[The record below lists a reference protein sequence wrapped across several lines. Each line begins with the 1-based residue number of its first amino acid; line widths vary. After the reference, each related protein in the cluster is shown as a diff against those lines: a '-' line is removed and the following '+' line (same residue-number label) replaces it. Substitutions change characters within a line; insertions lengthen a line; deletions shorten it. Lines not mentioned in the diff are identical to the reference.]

1 MSTTSSILSSGV
13 LGNIYSNQL
22 AEQKQLVM
30 SKWDNTGLLEGLSG
44 AMRENIAVLFEN
56 QAQHMLS
63 ESTTSA
69 SSGSFETV
77 AFPVIRRVFSKLLA
91 NDIVSIQAL
100 NLPVGRIYF
109 IDPKISLRKADGS
122 HYTMD
127 GVYSNAAGLAAS
139 AKTQFSTTSLYDSY
153 YPTESDPT
161 SGLFDRSKG
170 KATVNTASVTLATT
184 WVNGTTQKLVG
195 SISGFST
202 TNRGKLVGPS
212 GIPADTE
219 EFLASL
225 KITAN
230 TVFANSTASYDT
242 LPQGTPLTWR
252 TLAQKYATAIV
263 NAAGNI
269 AIEIDLSASDAIGS
283 YNTIAY
289 SSLTVSSSVTFTAV
303 YNTYSSLEEDA
314 EIAEVS
320 FDFSYV
326 TVDVP
331 GARALRATFTPQI
344 QQDISAFH
352 SIDVEAELTAL
363 LSETVAMEIDR
374 EVLRDLRNGAAWL
387 AKWDYKGYEK
397 RIASGSVALTR
408 KDYNQELLTIVNQIS
423 ARIQQTTLRG
433 GATWIVVSPAIGAVL
448 NDLEYFHV
456 TNADAEETKYS
467 LGIEKIGSLQNRYTV
482 YVDTYAQNNSLLIGH
497 KGDTIFHTGYCY
509 CPYVPLMFFPKV
521 VNPADF
527 KTVLGVMT
535 RYATKMINNRFYG
548 KIQVDGLPSIGT
560 IAEFL

>member
-1 MSTTSSILSSGV
+1 MSATSILSSGV
-13 LGNIYSNQL
+13 LGNIYDRQL

-44 AMRENIAVLFEN
+44 AMKENIALLFEN
-56 QAQHMLS
+56 QAKHMIS

-109 IDPKISLRKADGS
+109 IDPKISVRKSDGS
-122 HYTMD
+122 HYSMD
-127 GVYSNAAGLAAS
+127 GLYSNAANLASS

-153 YPTESDPT
+153 YPTETDSE
-161 SGLFDRSKG
+161 SGLFDRTKG
-170 KATVNTASVTLATT
+170 KATVVVTPVTVSTT
-184 WVNGTTQKLVG
+184 WVNGTTPKLIATIG
-195 SISGFST
+195 GFST
-202 TNRGKLVGPS
+202 TSRGKLIGPS

-230 TVFANSTASYDT
+230 TVFANATASWDYI
-242 LPQGTPLTWR
+242 PKGAPISYR
-252 TLAQKYATAIV
+252 MLAQKYATAIV
-263 NAAGNI
+263 NSTGNVG
-269 AIEIDLSASDAIGS
+269 IEIDLSASDAIGS
-283 YNTIAY
+283 FGTGAAY
-289 SSLTVSSSVTFTAV
+289 SSLTASSAVTFSAV
-303 YNTYSSLEEDA
+303 YTTYSNLEEDS

-331 GARALRATFTPQI
+331 GARMLRATFTPQI

-374 EVLRDLRNGAAWL
+374 EILKDIRHGAAWL
-387 AKWDYKGYEK
+387 AKWDYRGYEK
-397 RIASGSVALTR
+397 RINAGGIALTR

-433 GATWIVVSPAIGAVL
+433 GANWIVVSPSIGAVL

-456 TNADAEETKYS
+456 TNADPEETKYS

-482 YVDTYAQNNSLLIGH
+482 YVDTYAPNNTMLIGH
-497 KGDTIFHTGYCY
+497 KGDTIFHTGYVY
-509 CPYVPLMFFPKV
+509 CPYVPLMFFPKMA
-521 VNPADF
+521 NPGDF
-527 KTVLGVMT
+527 KTILGVMT

-548 KIQVDGLPSIGT
+548 KIEVIGLPTIGT